1 MAANALR
8 PVLLNQPRGEFANP
22 AAPRRGASFMDTLKD
37 YVGEVSRLDKTAD
50 AHVQALAAGKPADP
64 HEIMM
69 AVEQANMALDL
80 LIEVRNRLLE
90 TYQELTRTQI

>member
-1 MAANALR
+1 MTVDALR
-8 PVLLNQPRGEFANP
+8 AVHLIQSQGEFAAP
-22 AAPRRGASFMDTLKD
+22 AAPRQGVSFMDTLQD
-37 YVGEVSRLDKTAD
+37 ALGEVARLDKTAD

-64 HEIMM
+64 HEIML

-90 TYQELTRTQI
+90 TYQELSRTQI